1 MAKYRRIMIMLKKI
15 MDWIHN
21 LFIKKEPEKFWASEE
36 FILTESE
43 DNPHGNS

>member
-1 MAKYRRIMIMLKKI
+1 MMLKKI
-15 MDWIHN
+15 MDWIHKKKK
-21 LFIKKEPEKFWASEE
+21 KKEPEKFWASEE

>member
-1 MAKYRRIMIMLKKI
+1 MMLKKI

-43 DNPHGNS
+43 DNPHGSS